1 LNTYTNQNPS
11 YMKKNYPVLGMFLS
25 TAILF
30 LSTLPACKKTHD
42 NSPVPPPIDSLGN
55 NPAKEKLNA
64 AAMTM
69 VLDMR
74 QSLDVYFDVTG
85 ITGREIYRFS
95 PSEQRYTTDLLGSG
109 DVTLSNDKFYI
120 TAPWQARYK
129 VVKEA
134 VQLMKGAARSTIVTD
149 AERRGFTGVAKT
161 VMAHELLMNLN
172 LTYSNGIYI
181 NLAAENPASGTIVQQ
196 AAALDSIARYLEEA
210 KAVLAGSA
218 LPPLPTGFT
227 DLNDAP
233 GFLKFNRALA
243 ARVAVYRQQWS
254 TALTALNESFFNL
267 NGDLNLGAKHA
278 FATFQG
284 DILNPCFIARNATDN
299 VRLAHPSFAT
309 NILAGDDRINKT
321 ALRTSAKS
329 QDGLTSN
336 RDLWLYPVNVTSI
349 PIIRNEELILI
360 YAEAKIQ
367 LNQLPDAI
375 VALNRIRTVHNVT
388 PYAGAVTQAAT
399 TSELLNQRRYS
410 LFAEGHYW
418 IDMRRYGK
426 LGTLPIDR
434 PGDDVWEKFP
444 LPVQ

>member
-1 LNTYTNQNPS
+1 
-11 YMKKNYPVLGMFLS
+11 MKKNYPVLGM
-25 TAILF
+25 LF
-30 LSTLPACKKTHD
+30 SAALLLLCTLQACKKDKD
-42 NSPVPPPIDSLGN
+42 NSSSDPLGT
-55 NPAKEKLNA
+55 NPTKDKLNEA
-64 AAMTM
+64 TMTM

-74 QSLDVYFDVTG
+74 VALDTYLDVTG
-85 ITGREIYRFS
+85 IVGREIYRFS

-109 DVTLSNDKFYI
+109 DVTLGNDKFYI

-134 VQLMKGAARSTIVTD
+134 VQLMKGAARSTTITD

-161 VMAHELLMNLN
+161 IIAHELLMNLN

-181 NLAAENPASGTIVQQ
+181 NLAADNPASGAIVPQ
-196 AAALDSIARYLEEA
+196 AAALDSIARILDEA
-210 KAVLAGSA
+210 KTMLVGSA
-218 LPPLPTGFT
+218 LPPLTTGFT

-254 TALTALNESFFNL
+254 MALAALSESFFNL
-267 NGDLNLGAKHA
+267 SGDFNTGAKYA

-284 DILNPCFIARNATDN
+284 DILNPCFIAKNATDN
-299 VRLAHPSFAT
+299 VRLAHPSFAAA
-309 NILAGDDRINKT
+309 IIAGDDRINKT
-321 ALRTSAKS
+321 SLRTSAKS
-329 QDGLTSN
+329 QDGLSAN
-336 RDLWLYPVNVTSI
+336 RDVWLYPVNVTSI

-360 YAEAKIQ
+360 YAEARIQ

-375 VALNRIRTVHNVT
+375 VALNRIRTGHNLT
-388 PYAGAVTQAAT
+388 AYSGAVTQAAT
-399 TSELLNQRRYS
+399 ITDLLNQRRYS

-426 LGTLPIDR
+426 LSALPVDR

-444 LPVQ
+444 LPALQ